1 MSFGKYMAFKML
13 SVVGVILACLG
24 GVLTAFLLVPF
35 RATPLFSI
43 ELLAVS
49 IFTLA
54 IGIVIHW
61 YGAFRE
67 RAEQIKKGIQK
78 E

>member
-13 SVVGVILACLG
+13 SVVGAILACLG
-24 GVLTAFLLVPF
+24 GVLTAFVLVPF

-43 ELLAVS
+43 ELFSLS
-49 IFTLA
+49 IFMLVV
-54 IGIVIHW
+54 GVVIYW

-67 RAEQIKKGIQK
+67 RAEQIRKGLK
-78 E
+78 

>member
-1 MSFGKYMAFKML
+1 MAFKML
-13 SVVGVILACLG
+13 SVVGAILACLG

-43 ELLAVS
+43 ELLAIS

-54 IGIVIHW
+54 IGVVV
-61 YGAFRE
+61 YCFGAFRE
-67 RAEQIKKGIQK
+67 RAEQIKKGIQN